1 MPTYVFVE
9 AIKQYVEY
17 EVNAETL
24 EQAREKFHD
33 SDLDSEV
40 GHYLDF
46 IDSDLV
52 EITEKGTGKVL
63 WSRDG
68 VLQT

>member
-1 MPTYVFVE
+1 MQTYVFVE

-24 EQAREKFHD
+24 ERAREKFHD
-33 SDLDSEV
+33 SDLDREM

-46 IDSDLV
+46 LDSDLV
-52 EITEKGTGKVL
+52 EILEKDKKKIL
-63 WSRDG
+63 WSRDE
-68 VLQT
+68 V